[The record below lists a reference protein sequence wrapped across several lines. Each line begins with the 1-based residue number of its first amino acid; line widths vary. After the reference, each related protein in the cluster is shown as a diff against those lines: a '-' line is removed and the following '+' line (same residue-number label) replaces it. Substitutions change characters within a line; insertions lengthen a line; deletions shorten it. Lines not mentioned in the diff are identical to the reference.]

1 MLMEPISNQEN
12 ELKIIFSC
20 EDNTD
25 INAQIDRINDNDI
38 DEILTYEEI
47 ISCLFRKGRMNKL
60 MAANAAIGKNI
71 ISHTNNSVIIFKFR
85 KYHGYNFLK
94 ISSATCSLPLG
105 TITKK
110 RENSLH
116 SKMLSTGKIL
126 VGKPSPSKASF
137 HISAVIKLFD
147 ILYFVH
153 KVIT

>member
-25 INAQIDRINDNDI
+25 INAQIDRIDDNDI

-85 KYHGYNFLK
+85 K
-94 ISSATCSLPLG
+94 
-105 TITKK
+105 
-110 RENSLH
+110 
-116 SKMLSTGKIL
+116 LSWL
-126 VGKPSPSKASF
+126 
-137 HISAVIKLFD
+137 
-147 ILYFVH
+147 
-153 KVIT
+153 